1 MDIWEDLGIVLKIKI
16 FGTRMSE
23 FKSQLNHLLVMV
35 LSQVTGFFVSQ
46 FPYPKIRII
55 VLTL

>member
-1 MDIWEDLGIVLKIKI
+1 
-16 FGTRMSE
+16 MSE